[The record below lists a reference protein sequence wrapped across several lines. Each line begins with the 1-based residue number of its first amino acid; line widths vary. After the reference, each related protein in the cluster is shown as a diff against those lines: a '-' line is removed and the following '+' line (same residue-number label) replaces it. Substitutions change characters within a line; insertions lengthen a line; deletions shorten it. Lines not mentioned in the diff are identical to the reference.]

1 MSIATGQSK
10 SFRRANPLSPI
21 EFVTTP
27 LAAPCGVADKWDDL
41 GVSDR
46 PPTTLLSE
54 IERDLL
60 DGVAVADVLRKLII
74 LGGRSGSS
82 ELRDWASQELRG
94 YADATVHDL
103 PDYRNVLATIQV
115 DAVVGHTQISHQ
127 TISPNEL
134 PEKVRE
140 HITNHAPFFQGVG
153 EIQAMVASHSDDR
166 TVRISLPGQRELGRL
181 IDMRARQ
188 PFQQTNAVY
197 WSVSTSALEGLLD
210 QVRTRLAEL
219 LGELRAVTP
228 TNVDVPTAAQAS
240 NAVSIVI
247 HGKGNR
253 VHVAHTTDGG
263 AASVGGGE
271 SGAGRFWTLSRR
283 IGAVIV
289 GTATIAAS
297 VIAWWQLQGTPGN

>member
-1 MSIATGQSK
+1 MRQ
-10 SFRRANPLSPI
+10 RR
-21 EFVTTP
+21 
-27 LAAPCGVADKWDDL
+27 LALAPRRVGGGWDNL
-41 GVSDR
+41 RVPDR

-94 YADATVHDL
+94 YADATVDDL
-103 PDYRNVLATIQV
+103 PDYRKILATIQV
-115 DAVVGHTQISHQ
+115 DAVVGYTQISHQ
-127 TISPNEL
+127 TISPREL
-134 PEKVRE
+134 PEEARE
-140 HITNHAPFFQGVG
+140 HITNQVPFFQGIG
-153 EIQAMVASHSDDR
+153 EIQAMAEGHNGDK
-166 TVRISLPGQRELGRL
+166 TVRISLPGQRELARL
-181 IDMRARQ
+181 IDKRAGQ

-228 TNVDVPTAAQAS
+228 PNVDVPTAAQAS

-253 VHVAHTTDGG
+253 VNVAHAIDGST
-263 AASVGGGE
+263 ASVGDDEGND
-271 SGAGRFWTLSRR
+271 GRFWTLSKR
-283 IGAVIV
+283 IGAAIV
-289 GTATIAAS
+289 GAATIAAA
-297 VIAWWQLQGTPGN
+297 VIAWWQLQGAAG